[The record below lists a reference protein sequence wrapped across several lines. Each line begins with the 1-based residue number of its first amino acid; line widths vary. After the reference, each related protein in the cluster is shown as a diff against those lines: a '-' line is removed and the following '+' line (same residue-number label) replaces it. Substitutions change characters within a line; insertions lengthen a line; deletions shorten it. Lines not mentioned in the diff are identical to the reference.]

1 MDNLWIYVGTG
12 FVGLLWG
19 SGYVQPAVALAFLA
33 GIWLG
38 SGGDV
43 VKWVVIALILGYI
56 VGSMILAKKG
66 QAVR

>member
-1 MDNLWIYVGTG
+1 MDNLWIYVGAG

-19 SGYVQPAVALAFLA
+19 SGYVQPVAALAFLA

-43 VKWVVIALILGYI
+43 VKWAVMALILGYI
-56 VGSMILAKKG
+56 IGSVILAKKR
-66 QAVR
+66 QTVR